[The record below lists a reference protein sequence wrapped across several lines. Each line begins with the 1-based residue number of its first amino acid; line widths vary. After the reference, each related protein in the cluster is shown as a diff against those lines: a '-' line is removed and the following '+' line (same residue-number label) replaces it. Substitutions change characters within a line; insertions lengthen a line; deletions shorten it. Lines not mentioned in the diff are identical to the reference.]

1 MLRGINRTNSNLREI
16 LGARPRNGQGT
27 RICAAP
33 MLSSTHVSD
42 LNPMPSRTSPLPWLQ
57 DGEKEESHMQ
67 TDPLSETQSH
77 GRIHGKYVANLDKIW
92 VECSL
97 ELGYRSPIGT
107 VVMAR

>member
-1 MLRGINRTNSNLREI
+1 
-16 LGARPRNGQGT
+16 
-27 RICAAP
+27 
-33 MLSSTHVSD
+33 
-42 LNPMPSRTSPLPWLQ
+42 
-57 DGEKEESHMQ
+57 MQ

-107 VVMAR
+107 VVMARQPQPSLLGFDITAMQRPLPAVWPLSI